1 MTENVTQLTTRFTAA
16 ADLAR
21 NLHAAD
27 VRKDTMVPYL
37 SHLLAVAAIVL
48 EHGGSEDQAIAGL
61 LHDAAEDHGG
71 QKRIDSI
78 RAQFGDAV
86 ADIVT
91 ACSDSL
97 VEEGTAKA
105 PWWDRKVAYL
115 DQLTVEPV
123 EAALVSAADKLHN
136 SRAILADYRRSGDA
150 LWGKFNADAG
160 RTGSLWYYTR
170 LVEILGE
177 RLAGS
182 TNGLVLA
189 AELRR
194 TVGEIRACASELGND
209 LDTEDAAGRAREDAT
224 RRRLTLR

>member
-1 MTENVTQLTTRFTAA
+1 MTDNVTQLTTRFTAA
-16 ADLAR
+16 VDLAR

-27 VRKDTMVPYL
+27 VRKASTVPYL

-71 QKRIDSI
+71 QTRIDSI

-86 ADIVT
+86 ADIVA

-97 VEEGTAKA
+97 VDEDTAKA

-115 DQLTVEPV
+115 DQLSVEPV

-136 SRAILADYRRSGDA
+136 SRAILADYRQVGDA
-150 LWGKFNADAG
+150 LWGRFNVDAG
-160 RTGSLWYYTR
+160 RIGSLWYYRR
-170 LVEILGE
+170 LVEILGA

-182 TNGLVLA
+182 TEGEVLA
-189 AELRR
+189 GELRR

-209 LDTEDAAGRAREDAT
+209 LDAEGAKAGALEDAARS
-224 RRRLTLR
+224 RLG